1 MKFKFSKYQA
11 NGNDFI
17 IFKNFSKEFPKKHNL
32 IKKLCSSRF
41 GIGADGVIFIE
52 NCKESDFKMV
62 YYNSD
67 GRLGSLCGNGARCSA
82 KFAFDENIISKQTK
96 FMAYDGLH
104 HCKIDKNLVH
114 LSMNDIDNIRTI
126 GDDIVIDSGSPHYVK
141 IVQNIKK
148 TDVFKNGKKIR
159 NSKFFNTLV
168 ISVILA
174 SALYA
179 GVSSYDIPSDY
190 IYLLEFFD
198 YGITIFFTIEILIR
212 IVAEKSLVKFFKDG
226 WNVFDFIIVTISLVP
241 VGGTES
247 VFVARLLRI
256 IRILRIVTVV
266 PAFRHIIEAL
276 IKTIPRVGF
285 IALLMFIFIY
295 IWGAIGTLIFGELEA
310 DRWGNIGVAMLTLMQ
325 VATYDDWG
333 AIMGDVI
340 GVYPMSWI
348 YFVSFII
355 INAVV
360 LLNMVIGVIVDVM
373 TIEAKQTL
381 LASDNTEE
389 NTN

>member
-1 MKFKFSKYQA
+1 MNAFV
-11 NGNDFI
+11 DF
-17 IFKNFSKEFPKKHNL
+17 FL
-32 IKKLCSSRF
+32 
-41 GIGADGVIFIE
+41 
-52 NCKESDFKMV
+52 
-62 YYNSD
+62 
-67 GRLGSLCGNGARCSA
+67 
-82 KFAFDENIISKQTK
+82 T
-96 FMAYDGLH
+96 
-104 HCKIDKNLVH
+104 
-114 LSMNDIDNIRTI
+114 
-126 GDDIVIDSGSPHYVK
+126 
-141 IVQNIKK
+141 
-148 TDVFKNGKKIR
+148 IR
-159 NSKFFNTLV
+159 NSKFFNGLV
-168 ISVILA
+168 IFVIIA

-179 GVSSYDIPSDY
+179 GISSYDIPAEY
-190 IYLLEFFD
+190 LYYLLLFD
-198 YGITIFFTIEILIR
+198 YSITVFFLIELVIR
-212 IVAEKSLVKFFKDG
+212 MVAERNLGKFFKDG
-226 WNVFDFIIVTISLVP
+226 WNIFDTTIVVLSLVP
-241 VGGTES
+241 IGASSS

-256 IRILRIVTVV
+256 IRVLRIITVI
-266 PAFRHIIEAL
+266 PAFRHIIDSL

-295 IWGAIGTLIFGELEA
+295 IWGAIGTLIFGELEP

>member
-1 MKFKFSKYQA
+1 M
-11 NGNDFI
+11 
-17 IFKNFSKEFPKKHNL
+17 
-32 IKKLCSSRF
+32 
-41 GIGADGVIFIE
+41 
-52 NCKESDFKMV
+52 
-62 YYNSD
+62 
-67 GRLGSLCGNGARCSA
+67 
-82 KFAFDENIISKQTK
+82 
-96 FMAYDGLH
+96 
-104 HCKIDKNLVH
+104 
-114 LSMNDIDNIRTI
+114 
-126 GDDIVIDSGSPHYVK
+126 
-141 IVQNIKK
+141 
-148 TDVFKNGKKIR
+148 
-159 NSKFFNTLV
+159 
-168 ISVILA
+168 
-174 SALYA
+174 
-179 GVSSYDIPSDY
+179 
-190 IYLLEFFD
+190 
-198 YGITIFFTIEILIR
+198 
-212 IVAEKSLVKFFKDG
+212 
-226 WNVFDFIIVTISLVP
+226 
-241 VGGTES
+241 
-247 VFVARLLRI
+247 
-256 IRILRIVTVV
+256 TVV

-295 IWGAIGTLIFGELEA
+295 IWGAIGTLIFGELEP

>member
-1 MKFKFSKYQA
+1 M
-11 NGNDFI
+11 NGFVDF
-17 IFKNFSKEFPKKHNL
+17 FL
-32 IKKLCSSRF
+32 
-41 GIGADGVIFIE
+41 
-52 NCKESDFKMV
+52 
-62 YYNSD
+62 
-67 GRLGSLCGNGARCSA
+67 
-82 KFAFDENIISKQTK
+82 
-96 FMAYDGLH
+96 
-104 HCKIDKNLVH
+104 
-114 LSMNDIDNIRTI
+114 
-126 GDDIVIDSGSPHYVK
+126 
-141 IVQNIKK
+141 
-148 TDVFKNGKKIR
+148 KIR